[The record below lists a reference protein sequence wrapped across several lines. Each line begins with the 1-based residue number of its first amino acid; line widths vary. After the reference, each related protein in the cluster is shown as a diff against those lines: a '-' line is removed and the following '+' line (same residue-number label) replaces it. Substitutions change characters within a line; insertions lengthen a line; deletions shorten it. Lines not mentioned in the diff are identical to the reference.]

1 MEEIKQFEDMTNA
14 ELKEACEDFGLE
26 VKAKNPAKPNKTE
39 YLEALNS
46 FKEKQDELHS
56 ERNAEKAKAAKV
68 VVKTTDGSKR
78 KPQTQSQLQKLDLF
92 RKDRVMVRDMQES
105 QTKDEMISVSW
116 GNRLIGR
123 QTDWVDLSGEPQYVR
138 RGAINNLKEATMVV
152 HEPKKGGG
160 VSMVRKNRFV
170 VVDVEP
176 LTPKELEEL
185 AAQQK
190 MRNSKLA

>member
-1 MEEIKQFEDMTNA
+1 MSKTFEDMTNA

-26 VKAKNPAKPNKTE
+26 VIAKNPAKPNKAE
-39 YLEALNS
+39 FLEALNS
-46 FKEKQDELHS
+46 FKAKQDEIHKDKNV
-56 ERNAEKAKAAKV
+56 EKEAAAEAAPV
-68 VVKTTDGSKR
+68 TDGSKR
-78 KPQTQSQLQKLDLF
+78 KPQSKAQLMKLDLF
-92 RKDRVMVRDMQES
+92 KKDRVIVRDMQES

-138 RGAINNLKEATMVV
+138 RGALGNLKEATMVV
-152 HEPKKGGG
+152 HNKKPGGG

-170 VVDVEP
+170 VVPVNP
-176 LTPKELEEL
+176 LDEKEIEEL
-185 AAQQK
+185 KAQQA